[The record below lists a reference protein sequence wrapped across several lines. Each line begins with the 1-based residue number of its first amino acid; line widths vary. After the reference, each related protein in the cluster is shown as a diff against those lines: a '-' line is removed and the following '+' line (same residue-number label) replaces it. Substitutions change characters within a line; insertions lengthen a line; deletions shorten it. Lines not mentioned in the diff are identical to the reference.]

1 MQRRSVLASALGA
14 LGALLANGCPRAPL
28 EPARASAP
36 PPAGDKHAP
45 VPSARGSTAA
55 PPPPGPWRPRSE
67 VAVTGGVHGDEPSGA
82 LVLPEL
88 EALGFATFGPCNP
101 WGVAH
106 HARELAD
113 GRDLNRS
120 FARDDVPEVAAVQ
133 RFLAARR
140 PALLLDLHEDRDAA
154 GGYLIQ
160 HGPDDDLGRRIIR
173 ALGDE
178 FAIDPE
184 PSFLVVHGEDGV
196 LRPSATV
203 LRMVELSRF
212 YGLAFHA
219 WLALGITTLVVECPR
234 GWPLA
239 ERMRWQRRVVET
251 AHALLGP
258 PTGAERDA
266 RAPR

>member
-1 MQRRSVLASALGA
+1 MLGSALS
-14 LGALLANGCPRAPL
+14 CTRSSVEPVQS
-28 EPARASAP
+28 PARGPSPPSSATGAERAGA
-36 PPAGDKHAP
+36 PAAL
-45 VPSARGSTAA
+45 STEAVA
-55 PPPPGPWRPRSE
+55 LRPRSD

-88 EALGFATFGPCNP
+88 AALGFATFGPCNP

-106 HARELAD
+106 QARWLAD

-120 FARDDVPEVAAVQ
+120 FARDDMPEVAAVKQ
-133 RFLAARR
+133 FLDARH

-173 ALGDE
+173 ALGSE

-184 PSFLVVHGEDGV
+184 PSFFLLTGEDGV
-196 LRPSATV
+196 LRPSAAI
-203 LRMVELSRF
+203 LRLVELSHA

-219 WLALGITTLVVECPR
+219 WLTLGITTLVVECPR
-234 GWPLA
+234 GWPLRD
-239 ERMRWQRRVVET
+239 RMRWQQRVVET
-251 AHALLGP
+251 AHRLLGP
-258 PTGAERDA
+258 PSEV
-266 RAPR
+266 RAAPG